1 MKKYIYEKRD
11 NMIGDSFINKTCRIE
26 DTVKVIEANDSLKKI
41 LFKLSLIQGR
51 IAGMDKLYKYLFDK
65 IKRDITD
72 EEIDDLENL
81 AKSVFDELLETAK
94 IVQDNLKI
102 NNNYFVYNF
111 NNNNIYVF
119 DTEYEKVI
127 NGKYKLSN
135 DLTKLIVLVED
146 DYENE

>member
-1 MKKYIYEKRD
+1 
-11 NMIGDSFINKTCRIE
+11 MIGDSFINKTCRIE